1 MAQLYRKAALERIS
15 SPEQLDQALKVT
27 SPMSW
32 VALAAA
38 TFAIVVV
45 IVWSVVGKLPITVS
59 ANGIIASPVS
69 TNALYTS
76 ESGKATSVM
85 VFPGAEL
92 HIGDPVLTYRTGN
105 GDVHTLLSDQVGT
118 VTNVTVKTG
127 DEITQGNEVAR
138 ISPKVAADQV
148 VVCYLPLADAKK
160 IERGI
165 TANIYLTSAESQTYG
180 HMEARIVNVDSYVSS
195 AEGMSYVLG
204 KDNNLAAAFQQDGA
218 AVVAVTCELY
228 PAKEGQESVSGYF
241 WSNERGR
248 QVEVTNGSLVSAK
261 IVTKEIPPIA
271 KLFGS
276 LKQLWGE

>member
-148 VVCYLPLADAKK
+148 VVC
-160 IERGI
+160 
-165 TANIYLTSAESQTYG
+165 
-180 HMEARIVNVDSYVSS
+180 
-195 AEGMSYVLG
+195 
-204 KDNNLAAAFQQDGA
+204 
-218 AVVAVTCELY
+218 
-228 PAKEGQESVSGYF
+228 
-241 WSNERGR
+241 GR
-248 QVEVTNGSLVSAK
+248 DHSTVIHSCTQVEQRLKTDP
-261 IVTKEIPPIA
+261 TFCDEIQSIENA
-271 KLFGS
+271 FR
-276 LKQLWGE
+276 LKNV